1 MELCELMGSMLQP
14 GYTYRVSSRNTH
26 DFMSIIS
33 IDAGVLRRLSF
44 VALYKVKCSAVSGEV
59 AQSTLAS
66 VAQGNF
72 QQLNRIC
79 GEGKVSFL

>member
-1 MELCELMGSMLQP
+1 MP
-14 GYTYRVSSRNTH
+14 
-26 DFMSIIS
+26 IIL
-33 IDAGVLRRLSF
+33 IDAGVPQRLSF
-44 VALYKVKCSAVSGEV
+44 VAVYKVKCSAVSGEV

-79 GEGKVSFL
+79 GEGKVSF